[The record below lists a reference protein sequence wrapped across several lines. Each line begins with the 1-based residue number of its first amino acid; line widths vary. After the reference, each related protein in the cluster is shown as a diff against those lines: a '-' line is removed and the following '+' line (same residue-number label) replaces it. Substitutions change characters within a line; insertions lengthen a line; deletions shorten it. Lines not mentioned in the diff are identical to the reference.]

1 MKNFSPGLLPT
12 LITIPCVLILLAL
25 TVWQINRYSW
35 KIDLLDTIE
44 TQLSAAPETLPP
56 GDIDPELWH
65 YRRVSLTG
73 EFDHS
78 HEIHLFAHAEAGRA
92 GFHII
97 TPFKRSA
104 EGDIV
109 LVNRGWVP
117 ESKKAPETR
126 AKGLIEGEIT
136 VTGIARKPWE
146 KSWSFLPES
155 NAEDNVWLYGELSA
169 MADHLGIETAPV
181 FVELDANEVPGGLPI
196 GGQTRISLPN
206 NHIQYAF
213 TWLGLAVAMI
223 VIYVVYGLKRG
234 QAKQNPDA

>member
-1 MKNFSPGLLPT
+1 MKNFSPGLIPT

-25 TVWQINRYSW
+25 TIWQVNRYSW
-35 KIDLLDTIE
+35 KLELLDTID

-73 EFDHS
+73 EFDHNN
-78 HEIHLFAHAEAGRA
+78 EIHLFAHAEAGRA

-97 TPFKRSA
+97 TPFKRSN
-104 EGDIV
+104 EKDII

-117 ESKKAPETR
+117 EPRKDPQTR
-126 AKGLIEGEIT
+126 TEGLIEGETT
-136 VTGIARKPWE
+136 VTGVARKPWE
-146 KSWSFLPES
+146 KS
-155 NAEDNVWLYGELSA
+155 WLYGELSA
-169 MADHLGIETAPV
+169 MADHLGIEVAPV
-181 FVELDANEVPGGLPI
+181 FVELDENEIPGGLPI
-196 GGQTRISLPN
+196 GGQTRITLPN

-223 VIYVVYGLKRG
+223 VIYVLYGLKRG
-234 QAKQNPDA
+234 REKQNLDV

>member
-1 MKNFSPGLLPT
+1 MKNFSPGLIPT

-25 TVWQINRYSW
+25 TIWQVNRYSW
-35 KIDLLDTIE
+35 KLELLDTID
-44 TQLSAAPETLPP
+44 TQLSAAPETLTP

-73 EFDHS
+73 EFDHND
-78 HEIHLFAHAEAGRA
+78 EIHLFAHAEAGRA

-97 TPFKRSA
+97 TPFKRSN
-104 EGDIV
+104 EKDII

-117 ESKKAPETR
+117 EPRKDPQTR
-126 AKGLIEGEIT
+126 TEGLIEGETT
-136 VTGIARKPWE
+136 VTGVARKPWE

-169 MADHLGIETAPV
+169 MADHLGIEVASV
-181 FVELDANEVPGGLPI
+181 FVELDANEIPGGLPI
-196 GGQTRISLPN
+196 GGQTRITLPN

-223 VIYVVYGLKRG
+223 VIYVLYGLKRG
-234 QAKQNPDA
+234 REKQNLDV